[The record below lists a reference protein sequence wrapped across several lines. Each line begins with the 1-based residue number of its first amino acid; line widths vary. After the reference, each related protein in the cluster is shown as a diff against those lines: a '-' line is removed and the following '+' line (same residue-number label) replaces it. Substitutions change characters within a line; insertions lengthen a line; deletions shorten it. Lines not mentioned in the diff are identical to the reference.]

1 MGEALYE
8 SIVEESNDGILV
20 AQDGEIIY
28 ANERLRELTGYAE
41 SELVGE
47 PKTKLVTDDDTALVE
62 RYHGARTEGGTA
74 PDQYEVTLETSAGD
88 RIPIEFSV
96 SQIPHDG
103 EPAVVAFCR
112 DVTKAKKREQEIE
125 DLKSEYESV
134 FENVQDAL
142 FLLDV
147 DADRTVRF
155 QRFNEREAEFTGKS
169 TEEVRGKT
177 PQEVFGEDIGS
188 ELEANYR
195 ECIERKETFV
205 YEEELELTDETTVWQ
220 TKLTPIIVDGEVDR
234 IVGSGREVTTLK
246 EREQVLEQMVR
257 EANGIIEAT
266 SKTGMGQVAVDI
278 AEDVLD
284 SPVAGVSLL
293 SEDSQRLEIVA
304 AADEDPAE
312 SKIPSTFNRGEDDA
326 PSEVVWEAFESG
338 EPVHIDDTDECG
350 GLADE
355 TPARSALVHPL
366 GDHGVIIISE
376 TDSGGFDETDRNVIG
391 LMAQTLTAS
400 LDRREQKRQLE
411 RARKRLRVLFE
422 KAPDSITVHD
432 VDGNVLDG
440 NEQLVENL
448 GYTREELL
456 SMNVTDF
463 AVGLDPAEGREVW
476 GGMDTGEV
484 HKVEGTHERKDGSTF
499 PVWVWVAKLEVD
511 GEPRFLAL
519 ARNISE
525 RKRREQRLETLNER
539 LELAVEG
546 AELGVWDWNVETD
559 EVDFSDQWGKMLG
572 YAPEK
577 VDDHLD
583 EWEKRVHPDDLP
595 EVEATLEAHFAGETD
610 YYDSEHRMKTADGD
624 WKWIRDIGRVV
635 ERDADGDPV
644 RAVGIHLDIDDRKER
659 ERTLRQ
665 FQQAVEETAH
675 AVYITDTDGTIEYV
689 NPAFEDVTGYS
700 EAEALGQTPRLLKSG
715 EYDDEFYEE
724 FWETISSGDRWV
736 DEMIDRRADGDDIV
750 LNQTV
755 SPITDGEGNPQKFV
769 AIAQD
774 ITQRK
779 EAEEALE
786 RTQEELRQIIDL
798 VPDLIFVKNRAGE
811 YLLANETTAE
821 FYGTTP
827 EEVEGSHESEVIPS
841 VDDSEEF
848 RQDDLEVIESGEPKF
863 IPQEELTTAEGET
876 RVLQTTKIPY
886 EIAESEEDAVLGYA
900 RDVTDLTEYQ
910 RQLESQRDNLE
921 VLNQVVRHDIRNDLQ
936 LVLAYTERLGSSV
949 DGDNKEYIERVLD
962 ATQDAIDITTTARDV
977 TRVMLQTDV
986 DLKRIRLRP
995 ALESEVDDVRSNYGH
1010 ALVRIDGTLPNIE
1023 VLADEMLESV
1033 FRNLLK
1039 NAIQH
1044 NDKEVPEVTVSG
1056 TRTDGTVAVRIADN
1070 GPGISDERKEE
1081 VFEQGKMGLD
1091 SEGTGLG
1098 LYLVETL
1105 VERYDGEVYVEDND
1119 PTGAVFVVE
1128 LPLASE

>member
-28 ANERLRELTGYAE
+28 ANERLRELTGYPE
-41 SELVGE
+41 RELVGA
-47 PKTKLVTDDDTALVE
+47 PKTKLVIDDDTALGE
-62 RYHGARTEGGTA
+62 RYHSARTEGEA
-74 PDQYEVTLETSAGD
+74 VPDQYEVTLETSAGD

-96 SQIPHDG
+96 SQITHDG

-112 DVTKAKKREQEIE
+112 DITEQKEREQDIE
-125 DLKSEYESV
+125 NLKSEYGSV

-147 DADRTVRF
+147 DADGTVRF
-155 QRFNEREAEFTGKS
+155 QRFNEREEEFTGKS

-188 ELEANYR
+188 EFESNYR
-195 ECIERKETFV
+195 ECIERQETLV
-205 YEEELELTDETTVWQ
+205 YEEELELTDETTIWQ
-220 TKLTPIIVDGEVDR
+220 TKLTPVVVDGAVDR

-246 EREQVLEQMVR
+246 ERERVLEQMVR
-257 EANGIIEAT
+257 ETNDIIEAT
-266 SKTGMGQVAVDI
+266 SKTEMGQVAVNI

-284 SPVAGVSLL
+284 SPVARVCLL
-293 SEDSQRLEIVA
+293 SEDSQRLEMVA
-304 AADEDPAE
+304 AVDEGREE
-312 SKIPSTFNRGEDDA
+312 SEIPSIFNRGEDDA
-326 PSEVVWEAFESG
+326 SSKLVWEAFESG
-338 EPVHIDDTDECG
+338 EAVHIDDVERCGRLTDE
-350 GLADE
+350 
-355 TPARSALVHPL
+355 TSAASVLVHPL
-366 GDHGVIIISE
+366 GEHGVIIVSK
-376 TDSGGFDETDRNVIG
+376 TDSFDETDRNFIG

-400 LDRREQKRQLE
+400 LDRRERKQQLE

-432 VDGNVLDG
+432 VDGNILDG
-440 NEQLVENL
+440 NEQLLENL

-463 AVGLDPAEGREVW
+463 AVGLDPAESREVW
-476 GGMDTGEV
+476 RGMDTGEV

-525 RKRREQRLETLNER
+525 RKRREQRLETLTER

-546 AELGVWDWNVETD
+546 AELGVWDWKVKTD
-559 EVDFSDQWGKMLG
+559 EVEFSDQWAEMLG
-572 YAPEK
+572 YAPEE

-583 EWEKRVHPDDLP
+583 AWEKRVHPDDLP
-595 EVEATLEAHFAGETD
+595 EVETMLEAHLAGETD
-610 YYDSEHRMKTADGD
+610 YYDSEHRMETADGD

-644 RAVGIHLDIDDRKER
+644 RAVGIHLDIDERKER

-665 FQQAVEETAH
+665 FQEAVEETAH

-700 EAEALGQTPRLLKSG
+700 ETEALGQTPRMLKSG
-715 EYDDEFYEE
+715 EHGDEFYEE

-755 SPITDGEGNPQKFV
+755 SPITDGEGNPQRFV

-786 RTQEELRQIIDL
+786 RTQRELRQIIDL

-811 YLLANETTAE
+811 YMLANETTAE

-863 IPQEELTTAEGET
+863 IPQEELTTAQGET

-936 LVLAYTERLGSSV
+936 LVLAYTETLGSSV
-949 DGDNKEYIERVLD
+949 DGEDEEYIERVLG
-962 ATQDAIDITTTARDV
+962 ATRDAIDITTTARDV

-986 DLKRIRLRP
+986 DLKRVRLRP
-995 ALESEVDDVRSNYGH
+995 ALESEVDDVRSNYDH

-1056 TRTDGTVAVRIADN
+1056 TWTDGTVAVRIADN

-1105 VERYDGEVYVEDND
+1105 VERYGGDVYVEDND

-1128 LPLASE
+1128 LPPAT